1 MASAARNG
9 VLTLVGL
16 LVLLAAAGWLYLVR
30 PSTGGLRPA
39 VTEALPLDELANK
52 AGVSVVAFLAVWGC
66 AALLLGLLA
75 RAARLDR
82 LTAAVVLMVGV
93 AAFEFVAVGVSLAVV
108 RQVSFH
114 QAFATATGIRAVI
127 LPALLAALVK
137 LNRSYEEKFGF
148 RFVVFVDGRPRAE
161 VLSVLRQRLQNSRDE
176 ELAAGLD
183 DLVAIALD
191 RWRKR

>member
-1 MASAARNG
+1 
-9 VLTLVGL
+9 VHD
-16 LVLLAAAGWLYLVR
+16 
-30 PSTGGLRPA
+30 
-39 VTEALPLDELANK
+39 LPRQLSEDELAELFE
-52 AGVSVVAFLAVWGC
+52 GHTRVVQQLAQLEDPLGQARKVL
-66 AALLLGLLA
+66 ADAPEDEQIEALATHPRIGQ
-75 RAARLDR
+75 RVNISEVAAREQGAD
-82 LTAAVVLMVGV
+82 
-93 AAFEFVAVGVSLAVV
+93 ED
-108 RQVSFH
+108 
-114 QAFATATGIRAVI
+114 
-127 LPALLAALVK
+127 PALLAALVK